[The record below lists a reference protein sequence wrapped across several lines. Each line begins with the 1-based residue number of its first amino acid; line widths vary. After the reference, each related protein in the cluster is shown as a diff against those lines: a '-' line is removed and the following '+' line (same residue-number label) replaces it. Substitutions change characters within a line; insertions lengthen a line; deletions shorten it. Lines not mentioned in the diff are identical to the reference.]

1 MLDTVGNNQNMP
13 PGKMLKRGG
22 VFVRLATGA
31 GFKVCGVRSRRRG
44 PRGES
49 WGKDSML

>member
-13 PGKMLKRGG
+13 PGKMLKKGG

-31 GFKVCGVRSRRRG
+31 GFKVRAQKQAQGMRG
-44 PRGES
+44 GAR
-49 WGKDSML
+49 